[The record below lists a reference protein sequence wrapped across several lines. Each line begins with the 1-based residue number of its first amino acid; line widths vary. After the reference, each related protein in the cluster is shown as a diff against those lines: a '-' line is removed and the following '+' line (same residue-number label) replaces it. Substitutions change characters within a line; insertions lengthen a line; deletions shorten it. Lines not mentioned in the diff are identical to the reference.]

1 MTTKARCEKLAQ
13 ELNVEIYTEKLGS
26 YLNYDLEA
34 PKGIKFGSTDCH
46 ACTGE
51 ADTMKE
57 IWQGVWG
64 DLQSVSPCTEP
75 KCENC

>member
-1 MTTKARCEKLAQ
+1 MATKAKCEKLAK

-34 PKGIKFGSTDCH
+34 PKGFMFGTGCH
-46 ACTGE
+46 AACGE

-57 IWQGVWG
+57 IWQGIWQ
-64 DLQSVSPCTEP
+64 DLQNIETCTNTPCEV
-75 KCENC
+75 CA